1 MSRGEEKRKCN
12 RIGEVAVSRPMASR
26 RRRSQVSTSR
36 PYAAPERSAAHGWR
50 PFHNDEAR
58 SLKMLD
64 QRLGEDARHDLS
76 RVRTCFRPP

>member
-1 MSRGEEKRKCN
+1 MSRRGKRKCN

-50 PFHNDEAR
+50 PFHDDEAR
-58 SLKMLD
+58 V
-64 QRLGEDARHDLS
+64 LGL
-76 RVRTCFRPP
+76 VFRANAKISGRRP